1 MDLRLKVTVERQYL
15 RVSLLP
21 GLAELGFSESYDEE
35 ASSFIYRMGV
45 MFNESS
51 YIMGDEDAMK

>member
-1 MDLRLKVTVERQYL
+1 MERQYL